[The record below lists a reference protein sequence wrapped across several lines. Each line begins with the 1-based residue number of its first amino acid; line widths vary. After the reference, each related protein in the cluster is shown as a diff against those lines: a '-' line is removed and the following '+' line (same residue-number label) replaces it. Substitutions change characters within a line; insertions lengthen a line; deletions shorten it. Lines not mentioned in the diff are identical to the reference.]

1 MTTCSDLTIHQTFWN
16 GERVIHISL
25 QTLIFIHQALAHI
38 SASPPCN
45 FTSPVLSGL
54 CVRLAGYR
62 SGTVEW
68 ECLRIRSWLA
78 SSAPFPPTYA
88 STTREPYCLIT
99 RTRRRL
105 TTHRP
110 PFFLCA
116 APEWRGW
123 WKSTS
128 CVCTRSC
135 DRSAS
140 LRCSSERS
148 HGGWT

>member
-1 MTTCSDLTIHQTFWN
+1 MTTCSDSTIHQTFSN
-16 GERVIHISL
+16 GERPVHISSH
-25 QTLIFIHQALAHI
+25 TLIFSRQTLAQI
-38 SASPPCN
+38 WAGLPCS

-78 SSAPFPPTYA
+78 SSAPFPLTYA
-88 STTREPYCLIT
+88 STTREPSCLIT
-99 RTRRRL
+99 RARRSAP
-105 TTHRP
+105 THCP
-110 PFFLCA
+110 PSFLCA